1 MTIKFSDITVVV
13 QGPVQAYQGRDQQA
27 GITQVCLD
35 SIRTHLPGAR
45 IILSTWEGQNCTGL
59 APDLLLQHPDPGAN
73 VVAYN
78 AQGEAQKL
86 NFNRQIVSTCE
97 GLKRV
102 ETPYA
107 VKLRSDNYLT
117 GHGFVT
123 ALEQFPARCDQD
135 IRFTEPVVV
144 NTSYFRRYA
153 EGQRVIMH
161 PSDFFHFGRT
171 EDLLKIW
178 DLPLFEDRPFDPAQ
192 AGKAQ
197 YHGAPLTCPHA
208 EQIYC
213 DLWLRRLDDGFLPLA
228 HRHQFSANQGE
239 RWDRFM
245 ASNLRVLEPEQL
257 GLGLI
262 ARFIPK
268 AKRPNEMS
276 HLDWL
281 LLYRRY
287 CDPTYPASAVKL
299 FTSLGWRRLLK
310 MPLSYLK
317 FRLTQGKKA

>member
-135 IRFTEPVVV
+135 IR
-144 NTSYFRRYA
+144 
-153 EGQRVIMH
+153 
-161 PSDFFHFGRT
+161 
-171 EDLLKIW
+171 
-178 DLPLFEDRPFDPAQ
+178 
-192 AGKAQ
+192 
-197 YHGAPLTCPHA
+197 
-208 EQIYC
+208 
-213 DLWLRRLDDGFLPLA
+213 
-228 HRHQFSANQGE
+228 
-239 RWDRFM
+239 
-245 ASNLRVLEPEQL
+245 
-257 GLGLI
+257 
-262 ARFIPK
+262 
-268 AKRPNEMS
+268 
-276 HLDWL
+276 
-281 LLYRRY
+281 
-287 CDPTYPASAVKL
+287 
-299 FTSLGWRRLLK
+299 
-310 MPLSYLK
+310 
-317 FRLTQGKKA
+317 